1 MTEDFSKATEQMG
14 AFQKIWT
21 ESITQLMQT
30 ALTTTPNSAPPEV
43 LREMRS
49 GILKSLAR
57 SWDEFLRSPQFLDVM
72 RQWMDST
79 ITFRKMSNEWMA
91 RMRND
96 LQAPSRDDID
106 TIMLSVRHMEQRLL
120 DRVEDLSKRIDALN
134 GQSAHPR
141 PEDAP
146 NKAAAPQ
153 GSKSR
158 RRASPANRKVKR
170 K

>member
-1 MTEDFSKATEQMG
+1 MNDDFSKGAEQIA

-30 ALTTTPNSAPPEV
+30 AFTSTPNSAPPEV
-43 LREMRS
+43 LRQMRG
-49 GILKSLAR
+49 GILKSLAQ

-79 ITFRKMSNEWMA
+79 ISFRKMSNEWMA
-91 RMRND
+91 RVRND

-120 DRVEDLSKRIDALN
+120 DRVEDLSKRIESLN
-134 GQSAHPR
+134 GKPDSGEPIRKKVASNQR
-141 PEDAP
+141 R
-146 NKAAAPQ
+146 
-153 GSKSR
+153 KSR
-158 RRASPANRKVKR
+158 RPTSPRNGKMKTT
-170 K
+170 

>member
-1 MTEDFSKATEQMG
+1 MTDDFTKAAEQFG

-21 ESITQLMQT
+21 ESFTQLMQT
-30 ALTTTPNSAPPEV
+30 AFTTTPTSAPPEV

-120 DRVEDLSKRIDALN
+120 NRVEDLSKRIDGLN
-134 GQSAHPR
+134 GNSAHPEAR
-141 PEDAP
+141 NVPK
-146 NKAAAPQ
+146 KAAGAK

-158 RRASPANRKVKR
+158 VRTSSGNRKVATK
-170 K
+170 